1 MCSAEVFTTFS
12 YITSLSQPITFSA
25 DDASLNRP
33 FLISTPQKSTRN
45 PVNFDSSV
53 GNSIRDCTLDILS
66 IVSTLLF
73 GVGCSAL
80 TAAFIYLVW
89 YICWPGFFISV
100 LMNLMRRMT
109 VMLQLPRGNWVMSLL
124 RLMLLLPLNKLSRV
138 VIVLFAVVCGR

>member
-53 GNSIRDCTLDILS
+53 GNSIRDRTLDILS
-66 IVSTLLF
+66 IVSTLFF

-89 YICWPGFFISV
+89 YICSPKTYNFGANESNEEDDGDV
-100 LMNLMRRMT
+100 T
-109 VMLQLPRGNWVMSLL
+109 AAET
-124 RLMLLLPLNKLSRV
+124 KLGYV
-138 VIVLFAVVCGR
+138 AVAVDAPAPVKQVE